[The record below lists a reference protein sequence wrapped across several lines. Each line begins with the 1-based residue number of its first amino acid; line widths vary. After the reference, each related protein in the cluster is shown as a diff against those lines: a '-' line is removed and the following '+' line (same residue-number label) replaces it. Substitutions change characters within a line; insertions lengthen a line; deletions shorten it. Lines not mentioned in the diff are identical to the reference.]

1 MILAKKEADTNQ
13 CVRMWMGVSMHPHN
27 PTSEAQL
34 RPEVP
39 LGLPLQKEKFH
50 HFRSTTGCLA

>member
-1 MILAKKEADTNQ
+1 
-13 CVRMWMGVSMHPHN
+13 MGVSMHPHN

-50 HFRSTTGCLA
+50 HFRSTIGCLA